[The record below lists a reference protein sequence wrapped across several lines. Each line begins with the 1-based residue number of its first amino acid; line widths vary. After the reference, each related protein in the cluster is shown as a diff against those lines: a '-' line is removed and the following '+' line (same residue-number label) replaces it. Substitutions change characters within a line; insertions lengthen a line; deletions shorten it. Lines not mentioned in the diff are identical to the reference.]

1 MGNTRDQV
9 GKVGLFLASGV
20 FRTAFYVC
28 VALLIFWLG
37 KSAYQFGYDVF
48 NQQAV
53 SPGAGQEVTVVIP
66 DGASTYDVAKILKSK
81 GLIQDSLVF
90 FTQEKLST
98 YKGQM
103 KAGTYLLSTAYTPT
117 RIMGILA
124 GDALLNYAF
133 ETACRAFEEESEHAL
148 RIGKALK
155 ILADKAGIYGMIGGQ
170 VVDVQESGKAVS
182 GEVLDFIY
190 RLKTSALIEASMMA
204 GAVLAGAEEGQVS
217 RMEQIAGKTGLAFQ
231 IQDDILDVTSTTE
244 LLGKP
249 VHSDEKNEKT
259 TYVTWKGIEKAH
271 EDVERLTQEAVDLLR
286 KFPAKDDFLE
296 ELLKSLVYREK

>member
-1 MGNTRDQV
+1 MGNTRAQV

-90 FTQEKLST
+90 FAQEKLST

-124 GDALLNYAF
+124 GDEEQAGVSSDDGTNAAADTGSDASSDGAAD
-133 ETACRAFEEESEHAL
+133 TA
-148 RIGKALK
+148 
-155 ILADKAGIYGMIGGQ
+155 AGEG
-170 VVDVQESGKAVS
+170 ESG
-182 GEVLDFIY
+182 
-190 RLKTSALIEASMMA
+190 
-204 GAVLAGAEEGQVS
+204 Q
-217 RMEQIAGKTGLAFQ
+217 
-231 IQDDILDVTSTTE
+231 
-244 LLGKP
+244 
-249 VHSDEKNEKT
+249 
-259 TYVTWKGIEKAH
+259 
-271 EDVERLTQEAVDLLR
+271 
-286 KFPAKDDFLE
+286 
-296 ELLKSLVYREK
+296 